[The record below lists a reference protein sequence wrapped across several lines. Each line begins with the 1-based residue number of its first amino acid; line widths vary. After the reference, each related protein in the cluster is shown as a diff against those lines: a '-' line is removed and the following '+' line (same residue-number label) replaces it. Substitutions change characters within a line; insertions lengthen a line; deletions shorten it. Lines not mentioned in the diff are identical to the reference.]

1 VRSIYSLRDLGGR
14 DTAYSFV
21 AKITFE
27 AATLVT
33 DAEGK
38 NLKFKKI
45 PTDALY
51 YNMKFLQSKQRNFGM
66 F

>member
-1 VRSIYSLRDLGGR
+1 MYSLRDLGGR
-14 DTAYSFV
+14 DTAYYFV

-51 YNMKFLQSKQRNFGM
+51 YNVKTLRLNH
-66 F
+66 